1 MRDKELCQSYQQG
14 SRAHL
19 PPVPAKTR
27 AVGLS
32 PSLDRFSE
40 FTYSIDQ
47 YFKSKEFQKKIRKN
61 NRKALGIM
69 LHFFC
74 IYPLIWS
81 I

>member
-1 MRDKELCQSYQQG
+1 MTRSSASPTNQQ

-19 PPVPAKTR
+19 PPVPAKTS

-40 FTYSIDQ
+40 FSYSVDQ

-61 NRKALGIM
+61 NRKAFGIV
-69 LHFFC
+69 LHL
-74 IYPLIWS
+74 LIWS